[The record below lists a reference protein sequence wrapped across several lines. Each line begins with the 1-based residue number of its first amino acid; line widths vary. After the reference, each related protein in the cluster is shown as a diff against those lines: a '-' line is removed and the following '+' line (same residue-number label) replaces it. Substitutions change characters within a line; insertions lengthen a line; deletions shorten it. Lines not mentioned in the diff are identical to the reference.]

1 MITAGTVV
9 ELPPPSVVGTA
20 VVTIAMSVEPK
31 DMSGSAADPAS
42 LVGGELPVALT
53 PGLARLSSTGT
64 LTEEVSLLGASTLT
78 LAGALLSGRFVVGL
92 SWGVSLA
99 GILVAGSSA
108 VGLLVDIRGCALEA
122 SVSGL
127 DTTAVADGAESESA
141 GTVLLTLT
149 NVSDGP
155 AAIKLDLKREPIAP
169 PTLSAA
175 ELERIALEVV
185 ALLTA

>member
-1 MITAGTVV
+1 MTTAGTVV
-9 ELPPPSVVGTA
+9 ELPVSSVVGRA
-20 VVTIAMSVEPK
+20 VVAITMSVEPK
-31 DMSGSAADPAS
+31 DMGGSAADPAT

-53 PGLARLSSTGT
+53 PGLAGLSSTGT
-64 LTEEVSLLGASTLT
+64 LTEEVSLLGAFTLT

-108 VGLLVDIRGCALEA
+108 VGLLIDIRGCALEA

-127 DTTAVADGAESESA
+127 DTTAVVDGAESESA
-141 GTVLLTLT
+141 GTVLLALT
-149 NVSDGP
+149 DDLDGL
-155 AAIKLDLKREPIAP
+155 AAIELDLKREPIAP
-169 PTLSAA
+169 PTLSAS

-185 ALLTA
+185 ALLAA